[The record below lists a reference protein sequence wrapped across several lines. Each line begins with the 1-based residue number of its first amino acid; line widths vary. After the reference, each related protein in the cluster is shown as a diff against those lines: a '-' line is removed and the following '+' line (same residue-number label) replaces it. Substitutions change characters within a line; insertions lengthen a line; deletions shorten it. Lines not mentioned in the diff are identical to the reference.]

1 MEAVHYQSIRKFGKI
16 RVFDAEF
23 GFADCHASYES
34 RFVKKDGCSSGQAT
48 VIAPSLP
55 RQGVFHFSLQFFCR
69 SENYLYLCIQ
79 IIITNNNER
88 GAN

>member
-34 RFVKKDGCSSGQAT
+34 RFVKKDGCSSGQAA
-48 VIAPSLP
+48 VIAPSGCFSFFPAILLP
-55 RQGVFHFSLQFFCR
+55 FGELFVPLHP
-69 SENYLYLCIQ
+69 NYNY
-79 IIITNNNER
+79 
-88 GAN
+88 